1 MWLKLLLFL
10 WGYTLYVQCNENEVN
25 PERRSTKTR
34 SLRSEMAQ
42 VLNHLDILGGEEWV
56 ETARRRLD
64 YIPNS
69 HRVIPYND
77 VNVANSN
84 FTFAS
89 QKEEE
94 ACKGTQ
100 IHAR

>member
-1 MWLKLLLFL
+1 M
-10 WGYTLYVQCNENEVN
+10 TEVRN
-25 PERRSTKTR
+25 Y
-34 SLRSEMAQ
+34 
-42 VLNHLDILGGEEWV
+42 LDILGGEEWV

-69 HRVIPYND
+69 HRVIPYKD
-77 VNVANSN
+77 VNVANGN

-89 QKEEE
+89 QQEEK